1 METFS
6 DKARL
11 RDFLEKKVLEFNDPS
26 FIPYDPVS
34 VPHRFRIKQDIEI
47 AGLFAA
53 IFAWGNRT
61 TIIRKSN
68 ELMRAMDDAPYDFIL
83 NHRPRDLKR
92 LADFKHRT
100 FNTTDLYY
108 FIEFLKSHY
117 RRSDTL
123 ETAFIPE
130 NSALKSDGGE
140 QNEFMESALNAFYR
154 KFFSLKHVPERT
166 RKHIADPE
174 RNSTCK
180 RLNMYLR
187 WMVRKDDAG
196 VDFGIWERMSPADLV
211 CPVDLHVARVGRR
224 LGLIQRAQT
233 DWLTAM
239 ELTRELRNMDRKDPV
254 KFDFALFGMGVSEK
268 N

>member
-1 METFS
+1 M
-6 DKARL
+6 RL
-11 RDFLEKKVLEFNDPS
+11 REFLEKKVLEFNDPS

-34 VPHRFRIKQDIEI
+34 VPHCFRTRQDIEI

-53 IFAWGNRT
+53 VFSWGKRT

-92 LADFKHRT
+92 LAEFKHRT

-108 FIEFLKSHY
+108 FIEFLKFHY
-117 RRSDTL
+117 QGSDTL
-123 ETAFIPE
+123 ETAFLPGKV
-130 NSALKSDGGE
+130 ALKATDGKNFE
-140 QNEFMESALNAFYR
+140 ENKQTEFMESALTAFYR
-154 KFFSLKHVPERT
+154 RFFSLKHVPDRT

-187 WMVRKDDAG
+187 WMVRKDNAG
-196 VDFGIWERMSPADLV
+196 VDFGIWKRISPADLV

-224 LGLIQRAQT
+224 LGLIQRSQT
-233 DWLTAM
+233 DWLTAL
-239 ELTRELRNMDRKDPV
+239 ELTRELRSMDQDDPV
-254 KFDFALFGMGVSEK
+254 KFDFALFGMGVNEK